1 MFSGAGDYV
10 GLLGGSGYT
19 VSGSNGS
26 VETFTNTGFNVTGN
40 NDTIG
45 TDVPVGST
53 AGSTGTITGTGDS
66 LTEGSGGQL
75 QRPEHRG
82 WHRQG
87 RVQRRGVTMSGCLA
101 AAATR

>member
-87 RVQRRGVTMSGCLA
+87 RVQRRG
-101 AAATR
+101 